1 MIGADIF
8 VTVGYNKK
16 KESLMAEY
24 DIPPEN
30 MFYSRDTSFAEDIMY
45 ATNGCGVDVVVNS
58 LSGDGLQASFE
69 CMASYGR
76 FIEIGKADIMAN
88 TSLPMAAS
96 RRNVSFSAVDVYHMC
111 HSKDTINDVM
121 RKVLDLTTNGFLTP
135 PQVRLRP
142 ALSQILR
149 LPL

>member
-76 FIEIGKADIMAN
+76 FIEIG
-88 TSLPMAAS
+88 TTEPSLT
-96 RRNVSFSAVDVYHMC
+96 FDVP
-111 HSKDTINDVM
+111 T
-121 RKVLDLTTNGFLTP
+121 
-135 PQVRLRP
+135 
-142 ALSQILR
+142 
-149 LPL
+149 